1 MAAGQ
6 VKLFGTI
13 QLTNFANIY
22 IDAQINGVQGD
33 SLGKSANAQVN
44 GSPAFIT
51 EANSIIQGNTSEDNC
66 ANSASTY
73 YTSKLGESLDGAL
86 IFENASGFAQQSLA
100 SQYFRLDD
108 GTKTRYFMGNFSRN
122 GYYNL
127 GYFDSISGYYN
138 LQNVG
143 DCR

>member
-73 YTSKLGESLDGAL
+73 YTNSLGGSLDG
-86 IFENASGFAQQSLA
+86 FTQGGLA
-100 SQYFRLDD
+100 SQYFRLD
-108 GTKTRYFMGNFSRN
+108 GTTPQYLMGD
-122 GYYNL
+122 
-127 GYFDSISGYYN
+127 FDSISGYYN

>member
-1 MAAGQ
+1 MARGQ

-73 YTSKLGESLDGAL
+73 YTNSLGGSLDAKL
-86 IFENASGFAQQSLA
+86 IFDNASGFTQGGLA
-100 SQYFRLDD
+100 SQYFRLD
-108 GTKTRYFMGNFSRN
+108 GTTPQYLMGD
-122 GYYNL
+122 
-127 GYFDSISGYYN
+127 FDSISGYYN